1 MPLGVSSFQIRVRK
15 DTTKSESDMP
25 SKRRLS
31 SMGGDAACAALA
43 AALDFLEDFLEALG
57 DSVGGVAD
65 SGAVSGGG
73 VSGADSPS
81 PWGGGGRPSLLVM

>member
-31 SMGGDAACAALA
+31 SMGGDAGCEALA
-43 AALDFLEDFLEALG
+43 AALAFLEDFLEALG
-57 DSVGGVAD
+57 DSVGGVAV

-81 PWGGGGRPSLLVM
+81 P

>member
-1 MPLGVSSFQIRVRK
+1 
-15 DTTKSESDMP
+15 
-25 SKRRLS
+25 
-31 SMGGDAACAALA
+31 MGGDAACAALA

-81 PWGGGGRPSLLVM
+81 PWGGGEAVTVSNVKENTAYTDICTYIVNI

>member
-1 MPLGVSSFQIRVRK
+1 MKTIEPVSTYTMPLGDSSFQTRVRK
-15 DTTKSESDMP
+15 ETTKRERDMP

-31 SMGGDAACAALA
+31 SIGGDVGSEDLV
-43 AALDFLEDFLEALG
+43 FLEDFLEALG
-57 DSVGGVAD
+57 DSVAALVA

-81 PWGGGGRPSLLVM
+81 PCNVP